1 MVFGPLLFMV
11 IPIILIII
19 LIVYA
24 KNVISR
30 MEQRSEKRLQIDRQN
45 VEIHQQQMKVLDE
58 LNQRIFNVEKL
69 LKQVE

>member
-1 MVFGPLLFMV
+1 MVFAPLLIMV
-11 IPIILIII
+11 LPIILIII

-45 VEIHQQQMKVLDE
+45 SEIHQQQMKVLDE
-58 LNQRIFNVEKL
+58 LNLQISNVEKL

>member
-11 IPIILIII
+11 LPIILIII